1 MFVTMGIAGADA
13 GLSVSRE
20 DACNHGDSCRFKEEH
35 IRRNWQRTGAVTLKK
50 GLHLFCRIRKHN
62 KNGDREQRSVM

>member
-1 MFVTMGIAGADA
+1 MLACRCLVRMLVTMGIA
-13 GLSVSRE
+13 VV
-20 DACNHGDSCRFKEEH
+20 FKEEH
-35 IRRNWQRTGAVTLKK
+35 VRRNWQRTGAVTLKK